1 MRDKRKK
8 PFYIERGDVYMANL
22 GSEDE
27 VIGSEQGGVRP
38 VVVTQCNHQ
47 NEKSPTI
54 IIAILTSQLKKERM
68 DPHVILPKVKGLWKS
83 SMVCAEQRRTI
94 DKSRLIRYCCTLDE
108 DTMKE
113 ITRACHKAEAPDD
126 QKKRFW

>member
-1 MRDKRKK
+1 
-8 PFYIERGDVYMANL
+8 
-22 GSEDE
+22 
-27 VIGSEQGGVRP
+27 
-38 VVVTQCNHQ
+38 
-47 NEKSPTI
+47 SPTI
-54 IIAILTSQLKKERM
+54 IIAILTSQIKKERM

-108 DTMKE
+108 STMKE
-113 ITRACHKAEAPDD
+113 ITRACHKAEAPDE